1 MTELSLNF
9 AAFARLMHSPATRF
23 ERLLGADRGGSATRA
38 SSIESLYRF
47 NAKFFPRWQPR
58 YLLYEGGRSAARG
71 PAWRRCGRSD
81 SCPSRAFAPR
91 PEPLAGQAAGWQD
104 GLMDLAASDVGSGP
118 RAVVLLHGQPGSGAD
133 LGALADALAP
143 QMRVIVPD
151 RPGYGRSGGQAVG
164 FEENARRV
172 VGLLDGLGVARA
184 TLAGH
189 SWGAGVALAAARLAP
204 ERVDALA
211 LISPVTPG
219 GRLGLVDRVLA
230 NPLLGPPLLR
240 AGFGLVGRSLSLRP
254 VRRLAAAALP
264 GLRYEDVLATAAQWR
279 TAPVRR
285 SFFTEQR
292 ALVEELPAL
301 SPALASIDV
310 PATVVTGTRDRFA
323 SRGTRRSWPIRCRGA
338 RWWRWRGPAT
348 CCPSNAPA

>member
-1 MTELSLNF
+1 ME
-9 AAFARLMHSPATRF
+9 
-23 ERLLGADRGGSATRA
+23 
-38 SSIESLYRF
+38 
-47 NAKFFPRWQPR
+47 
-58 YLLYEGGRSAARG
+58 
-71 PAWRRCGRSD
+71 
-81 SCPSRAFAPR
+81 
-91 PEPLAGQAAGWQD
+91 
-104 GLMDLAASDVGSGP
+104 LAASDVGSGP

-151 RPGYGRSGGQAVG
+151 RPGYGRSGGEAVG

-172 VGLLDGLGVARA
+172 VGLMDGLGVARA

-204 ERVDALA
+204 ERVEALA

-279 TAPVRR
+279 TAPVWR

-301 SPALASIDV
+301 APALGSIDV
-310 PATVVTGTRDRFA
+310 PATVVTGTRDRIA
-323 SRGTRRSWPIRCRGA
+323 SPRNAAELADALPRGTLVEVEGAGHLLPQQRPGMVARAILDLGTRR
-338 RWWRWRGPAT
+338 
-348 CCPSNAPA
+348 